1 VSQTLPEMTIS
12 SPQPDGSPGWYA
24 RLWRSWLKWVAVAL
38 ACLWLADAGIS
49 LLIRHT
55 TLKNRLTAR
64 LEAAFGRPVQVG
76 SYGFSLWTGP
86 ELEAY
91 SVRVGED
98 PRFGYEYFLRA
109 DSMTLRVRLSSFLL
123 GHLELGTI
131 ALSHPSLNLVRNA
144 NGDWNLAEWLPRPES
159 PGDSSA
165 NSGIGGAAK
174 PAVPRFYKIEVNG
187 GRINFKKGSEK
198 LPFALVDVNG
208 TAETEGP
215 GRWRLD
221 LVAAPERAA
230 VVVQEPGTLHL
241 AGHLG
246 GTSSRLRPAVLQ
258 VDWSGASIPDVMRL
272 VADRDYGVR
281 GTLAITILART
292 EGDSWILQTK
302 ALLSQLHR
310 WDLPMRDDNPYV
322 SISASGR
329 LEASGSR
336 FELKSAKI
344 EMPHSSAML
353 KGALDWTHPGP
364 ALGEVSLSRPRIIRG
379 SHLSTADFSA
389 ASRGTELHITS
400 KTVSLNDLFDW
411 ARAFHAGIADGVAL
425 GGLATLDANLGGWP
439 PRLQDAGFGIARGA
453 MVGTGI
459 PSVRFGAVAVHY
471 DARWGITLAPAT
483 ITIGAPP
490 NSFVADGSAE
500 PKTRTFSLRV
510 RGATSDVRELVAV
523 ADKLGWNLARG
534 WNIAGPARCD
544 LRWQKTGLA
553 LQTTLTGSVEWGTPS
568 GGVSV
573 GAPFLNRPVEDVR
586 ARAELQAS
594 QTHVRLSSARAFGT
608 RWSGTLEHRLADGW
622 TFSVSGG
629 SLSAAELDR
638 WLDARWRESFLD
650 RMLPFLNSRAPAS
663 EALDSLHASGTIAL
677 DDFTLAPVALHHLR
691 GDLSL
696 DGRALQLTKASA
708 QFGGGQL
715 SGALQASLSRTP
727 KYEAALDFSG
737 IDLPAL
743 ATEFPSL
750 TGRLMGSASA
760 KVQLSFR
767 GLIRSDLLNSLK
779 CRGDAVAKELAVAH
793 LTVGEPGTDAKA
805 PYGPVDATTFPHA
818 SARFSCSA
826 GKIEFEDLALSGA
839 GALWNGAGSVNFARN
854 LDIRLRRAA
863 VDSAAARESKLGQI
877 DDHAPSADGA
887 GVEYRITG
895 TLMSPVVSHI
905 AIPARPARTA
915 R

>member
-1 VSQTLPEMTIS
+1 MTIS

-55 TLKNRLTAR
+55 TLKDRLTAR

-109 DSMTLRVRLSSFLL
+109 DSMTLRVRLSSFIL

-131 ALSHPSLNLVRNA
+131 ALSHPSLNLVRNGD
-144 NGDWNLAEWLPRPES
+144 GDWNLAEWLPRPEN
-159 PGDSSA
+159 PGESSA

-187 GRINFKKGSEK
+187 GRINFKKGNEK

-221 LVAAPERAA
+221 LVAAPQRAA

-241 AGHLG
+241 VGHLG
-246 GTSSRLRPAVLQ
+246 GTSSRLRAAVLQ
-258 VDWSGASIPDVMRL
+258 MDWSGASIPDVMRL
-272 VADRDYGVR
+272 LADRDYGVR
-281 GTLAITILART
+281 GTLAISVLART
-292 EGDSWILQTK
+292 EGDSWVLQTK

-322 SISASGR
+322 SVGASGR
-329 LEASGSR
+329 LQASGSR
-336 FELKSAKI
+336 FQLSSAKI
-344 EMPHSSAML
+344 EMPHSSATL
-353 KGALDWTHPGP
+353 AGALDWTHPGP
-364 ALGEVSLSRPRIIRG
+364 AFGDDSLAGPRISRRP
-379 SHLSTADFSA
+379 HLSVANSSA
-389 ASRGTELHITS
+389 AGPGTELRIIS
-400 KTVSLNDLFDW
+400 KAVSLDDLLDW
-411 ARAFHAGIADGVAL
+411 ARAFHPGIADGVAL
-425 GGLATLDANLGGWP
+425 GGVARLDANLDGWP
-439 PRLQDAGFGIARGA
+439 PRLQDASFEIARGA

-459 PSVRFGAVAVHY
+459 PSVRFGSVAIRY
-471 DARWGITLAPAT
+471 EARRGITLTPAA
-483 ITIGAPP
+483 ITIGGPS
-490 NSFVADGSAE
+490 NSFAAEGSAK
-500 PKTRTFSLRV
+500 PKTRTFLLRV
-510 RGATSDVRELVAV
+510 RGATSNVHELVAV

-534 WNIAGPARCD
+534 WNIEGPARCD

-553 LQTTLTGSVEWGTPS
+553 PQTTLTGSVEWGTPGS
-568 GGVSV
+568 GVSV

-586 ARAELQAS
+586 ARAELQAG
-594 QTHVRLSSARAFGT
+594 QTRVRLSSARAFGT
-608 RWSGTLEHRLADGW
+608 RWSGTLEHRLSDGW

-638 WLDARWRESFLD
+638 WLDPRWRESFLD

-663 EALDSLHASGTIAL
+663 EALQSLHASGTIAL
-677 DDFTLAPVALHHLR
+677 DDFTLAPVALHGLR
-691 GDLSL
+691 GNLSL

-715 SGALQASLSRTP
+715 FGALQASLDRTP
-727 KYEAALDFSG
+727 KYEASLDFSG

-760 KVQLSFR
+760 KVELSFR
-767 GLIRSDLLNSLK
+767 GLSRSDLLNSLE
-779 CRGDAVAKELAVAH
+779 CRGVAVVKELAIAN
-793 LTVGEPGTDAKA
+793 LTVGETGTDAKA
-805 PYGPVDATTFPHA
+805 PYVGPVDATTFPHA

-839 GALWNGAGSVNFARN
+839 GALWNGAGSVDFARN
-854 LDIRLRRAA
+854 LDIRLRRLAA
-863 VDSAAARESKLGQI
+863 DSAATRESKLGQI
-877 DDHAPSADGA
+877 DDHPPRADGA
-887 GVEYRITG
+887 GAEYRVTG

-905 AIPARPARTA
+905 AIPARPSRTA